1 VKVTGQAVVRVPAQQ
16 LWAAL
21 HDPAVL
27 ARAIPGCERFEVTGP
42 RTGELTVTTPLAAI
56 SGSYAGRVS
65 VADQR
70 PPDLLILSLNGGGER
85 GTIRAD
91 LTVRLAPA
99 EAGSTLVSYDAS
111 GVIDGVVAGVGARLL
126 ASAGQRLA
134 TDFLAA
140 IGDLAMAPPSEP
152 GPATTVSA
160 TIVSAGPVSAGPV
173 PPNPVPVGPLPA
185 TATAADPISA
195 TSAAVGPVPATPVLA
210 RPLPATSAAAGSVSA
225 GSVAAAPGL
234 AGPAPAPGA
243 PEIPAASLTPIAQ
256 PSPSATP
263 AVRPPSVAVPQA
275 RPRRLDR
282 RVQSPGR
289 ADVRAAL
296 LAGAL
301 IGLAGLVLGL
311 ILGRRIRPGR
321 RGAS

>member
-1 VKVTGQAVVRVPAQQ
+1 VKVTGQAVVPVPAQQ

-42 RTGELTVTTPLAAI
+42 RTGELTVTTPLPAI
-56 SGSYAGRVS
+56 SGSYAGRLS
-65 VADQR
+65 VAEQR
-70 PPDLLILSLNGGGER
+70 RPDLLILSLTGGGER

-99 EAGSTLVSYDAS
+99 QAGSTLVSYDAS
-111 GVIDGVVAGVGARLL
+111 GVIDGVLAGVGARLL
-126 ASAGQRLA
+126 ASAAQRLA
-134 TDFLAA
+134 ADFLAA
-140 IGDLAMAPPSEP
+140 IGDLTTAPTSEP
-152 GPATTVSA
+152 GSATTVSA
-160 TIVSAGPVSAGPV
+160 GPVPPIPVSAGPVSVPAMPAAAGPVSAGPVSAGPGSA
-173 PPNPVPVGPLPA
+173 GPG
-185 TATAADPISA
+185 SA
-195 TSAAVGPVPATPVLA
+195 GPVPA
-210 RPLPATSAAAGSVSA
+210 G
-225 GSVAAAPGL
+225 PGL
-234 AGPAPAPGA
+234 AGPAPAPAA
-243 PEIPAASLTPIAQ
+243 PEIPAAPLTPIAQ
-256 PSPSATP
+256 PSPSTTP
-263 AVRPPSVAVPQA
+263 AVRPPSVAVPAA

-289 ADVRAAL
+289 ADARAAL

>member
-42 RTGELTVTTPLAAI
+42 RTGELTVTTPLAAM

-134 TDFLAA
+134 TEFLAA

-160 TIVSAGPVSAGPV
+160 TTVSAGPVSAGPV
-173 PPNPVPVGPLPA
+173 
-185 TATAADPISA
+185 SA
-195 TSAAVGPVPATPVLA
+195 GPV
-210 RPLPATSAAAGSVSA
+210 S
-225 GSVAAAPGL
+225 AAPGL
-234 AGPAPAPGA
+234 AGQAPAPAA
-243 PEIPAASLTPIAQ
+243 PEIHVAPLTPIAQ
-256 PSPSATP
+256 PSPSAAP
-263 AVRPPSVAVPQA
+263 AVRPPGVAVPQA